1 MPERQLRLLV
11 EYDGTD
17 LCGWQRQDNGPT
29 VQGHLEDALAA
40 ILQHPVRVTGAS
52 RTDAGV
58 HARGQVAAFTT
69 TRTIPVE
76 GVRRGLNSLL
86 PPAIAVARVDEVGPE
101 FHPRFSA
108 TGKHY
113 RYLVWNRRERAPRLA
128 RTAWHVYAPLA
139 MAPMHDA
146 AAILLGEHDFSAFR
160 AVGCSARTTVRRL
173 DAVALSR
180 PEPDLVQLD
189 VEGNAFLRNMVRI
202 LAGTLV
208 EVGMGRLSPAQVA
221 EILSSRDRT
230 RAGQTAPAHGL
241 ELIAV
246 RFEGRRA
253 DRRAAP
259 ATAGADLGQDV

>member
-101 FHPRFSA
+101 GEVSPTVA
-108 TGKHY
+108 TPDTWALSL
-113 RYLVWNRRERAPRLA
+113 R
-128 RTAWHVYAPLA
+128 
-139 MAPMHDA
+139 
-146 AAILLGEHDFSAFR
+146 IQSAF
-160 AVGCSARTTVRRL
+160 
-173 DAVALSR
+173 
-180 PEPDLVQLD
+180 
-189 VEGNAFLRNMVRI
+189 
-202 LAGTLV
+202 
-208 EVGMGRLSPAQVA
+208 
-221 EILSSRDRT
+221 T
-230 RAGQTAPAHGL
+230 R
-241 ELIAV
+241 
-246 RFEGRRA
+246 
-253 DRRAAP
+253 
-259 ATAGADLGQDV
+259 